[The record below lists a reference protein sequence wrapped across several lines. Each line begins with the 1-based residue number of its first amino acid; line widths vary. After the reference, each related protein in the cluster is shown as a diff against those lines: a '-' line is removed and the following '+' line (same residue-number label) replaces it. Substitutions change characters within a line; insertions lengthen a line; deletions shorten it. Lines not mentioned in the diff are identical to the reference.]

1 MFNDTVTVYQY
12 ERTDE
17 GESWKRTKIKGCMW
31 SERLVKAVGSDGIIS
46 MEKVVNITI
55 PSTAKAEREYI
66 NYMLYA
72 SQMAQDGLFTLNPTT
87 NMDIVVLGECGAE
100 ITSEYTLSELMSEHI
115 SATIS
120 SVKDNTLDSRRCL
133 KNIKVVA
140 K

>member
-31 SERLVKAVGSDGIIS
+31 SEKLIKAVGSDGIIS

-100 ITSEYTLSELMSEHI
+100 ITAEYTLSELMSEHI